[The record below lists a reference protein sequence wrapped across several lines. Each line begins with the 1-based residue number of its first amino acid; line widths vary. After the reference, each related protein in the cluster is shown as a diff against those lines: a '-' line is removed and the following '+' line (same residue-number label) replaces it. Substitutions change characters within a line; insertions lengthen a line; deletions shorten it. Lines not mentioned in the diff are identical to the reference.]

1 MKIALLG
8 QFGSGNSGN
17 DGSLEAAVTFLR
29 KRLPAA
35 ELVCICSEPSPIER
49 KLRIRAI
56 SISCKPFRNARLQR
70 LDAVLHHLPHRLAS
84 LWAAFYGTR
93 GLDVMMVPGTGILD
107 DFHDSPFGW
116 PYVLFRWCLAARL
129 AGADVAFVSIGA
141 GPIQSQLSRW
151 LLKAAAQLATYRSYR
166 DRGSRDF
173 MRGIGMDVES
183 EAVYPDIAFALPAP
197 TGSPSRPSQVST
209 VGVGV
214 MSYFGW
220 AKANPNG
227 NLIYYGYL
235 DKLQVFVLWL
245 LDRGF
250 GVRLLT
256 GDVSDW
262 RAVEALC
269 DRIEAHA
276 GVAVR
281 RRIEAEPGRTL
292 HDVMAQIA
300 MTDIVVATRFH
311 NIVCALKMG
320 RPPISLGYALKNDEL
335 MAEFGLGT
343 FCQHIER
350 FDTDVLMEQF
360 DRLCAGYDA
369 FSQGIAAEADAVL
382 QRLMEQERFLVKDL
396 FNTPV
401 AAESIAT
408 GSV

>member
-1 MKIALLG
+1 MCAGAPPPKAEVFSAGSPLQDAAVASGDGDTHASKGHIMKIALLG

-17 DGSLEAAVTFLR
+17 DGSLEAAVKFLR
-29 KRLPAA
+29 KHLPTA
-35 ELVCICSEPSPIER
+35 ELVCICSDPSPIER

-56 SISCKPFRNARLQR
+56 SISSQPFRDARLRR
-70 LDAVLHHLPHRLAS
+70 LNAVLHHLPQRLAS
-84 LWAAFYGTR
+84 LWAAFQGTR

-116 PYVLFRWCLAARL
+116 PFVLFRWCLAARL
-129 AGADVAFVSIGA
+129 AGAHVAFVSIGA
-141 GPIQSQLSRW
+141 GPIHSRLSRW
-151 LLKAAAQLATYRSYR
+151 FLKAAASLATYLSFR
-166 DRGSRDF
+166 DQGSRDF
-173 MRGIGMDVES
+173 MRGIGIDVAGES
-183 EAVYPDIAFALPAP
+183 VYPDIAFALPVP
-197 TGSPSRPSQVST
+197 TGSPSRPRQVST
-209 VGVGV
+209 VGIGV

-220 AKANPNG
+220 TKDNPNG
-227 NLIYYGYL
+227 SLIYNDYL

-300 MTDIVVATRFH
+300 TTDVVVATRFH
-311 NIVCALKMG
+311 NVVCAL
-320 RPPISLGYALKNDEL
+320 
-335 MAEFGLGT
+335 
-343 FCQHIER
+343 
-350 FDTDVLMEQF
+350 
-360 DRLCAGYDA
+360 
-369 FSQGIAAEADAVL
+369 
-382 QRLMEQERFLVKDL
+382 
-396 FNTPV
+396 
-401 AAESIAT
+401 
-408 GSV
+408 